1 MTSQNIFLHFDVY
14 CIFYR
19 RICTGT
25 EIWSESK
32 FRVFG
37 VRDRSGNA
45 HRTEGKERSRN
56 LFLVRAFRGPYDIVY
71 DAVSGLR
78 QFKLGIC
85 QRINI

>member
-1 MTSQNIFLHFDVY
+1 M
-14 CIFYR
+14 
-19 RICTGT
+19 GT

-56 LFLVRAFRGPYDIVY
+56 LFLVRVFRGPYDILC
-71 DAVSGLR
+71 DAITDLR
-78 QFKLGIC
+78 QFKLRIC
-85 QRINI
+85 QQRNI